1 MESYKFPDEVNPTV
15 KDESEIEVEIVDD
28 VPELD
33 RNREALTESP
43 EPDENELASYSDRV
57 KKRIGVLQRAFHD
70 ERRAKEQSSRERD
83 EAMSYANSIVEK
95 NKSLLQKSN
104 SDDSLLHETWKSK
117 AESDLDSAKKEYK
130 SAYESGD
137 SDAIVDAQ
145 EALNRATMRHE
156 NSLSFKPALQTQ
168 ETPVQPVNSVR
179 TAPPPDDAAVSWASK
194 NSWFGKD
201 RLMTGMA
208 YGLHEELISSGIH
221 PQRDAAKYYGEINQ
235 QMRKRFPDYGWGDSE
250 GKEPR
255 QRTSANI
262 VAPVTRTSSGGKKVS
277 LTSTQVA
284 IAKRLNIPLAE
295 YAKQVSVLEGI
306 NNG

>member
-1 MESYKFPDEVNPTV
+1 MDAYKFPDETTPIVQ
-15 KDESEIEVEIVDD
+15 EEIEVDIVDD
-28 VPELD
+28 VPEGD
-33 RNREALTESP
+33 RNREALTDNP

-57 KKRIGVLQRAFHD
+57 KKRIGILQRAFHD

-83 EAMSYANSIVEK
+83 EAMSYANNIVAK
-95 NKSLLQKSN
+95 NKSLVQKSN
-104 SDDSLLHETWKSK
+104 DDASLLHETWKSK
-117 AESDLDSAKKEYK
+117 AESDLDSAKKSYK

-137 SDAIVDAQ
+137 ADAVVDAQ

-156 NSLSFKPALQTQ
+156 NSISYKPTLQTQ
-168 ETPVQPVNSVR
+168 EIPVEPENSVR

-208 YGLHEELISSGIH
+208 YGLHEELISSGVH
-221 PQRDAAKYYGEINQ
+221 PQRDAKKYYGEINQ
-235 QMRKRFPDYGWGDSE
+235 QMRKRFPDYGWDDSE

-277 LTSTQVA
+277 LTQTQVA

-295 YAKQVSVLEGI
+295 YAKQVSVLESM

>member
-1 MESYKFPDEVNPTV
+1 MDAYKFPDETTPIVQ
-15 KDESEIEVEIVDD
+15 EEIEVDIVDD
-28 VPELD
+28 VPEGD

-57 KKRIGVLQRAFHD
+57 KKRIGMLQRAFHD

-83 EAMSYANSIVEK
+83 EAMSYANNIVAK
-95 NKSLLQKSN
+95 NKSLVQKSN
-104 SDDSLLHETWKSK
+104 NDDSLLHETWKSK
-117 AESDLDSAKKEYK
+117 AESDLDNAKKSYK

-137 SDAIVDAQ
+137 ADAVVDAQ

-156 NSLSFKPALQTQ
+156 NSILYKPTLQTQ
-168 ETPVQPVNSVR
+168 EIPVEPENSVR

-221 PQRDAAKYYGEINQ
+221 PQRDAKKYYGEINQ
-235 QMRKRFPDYGWGDSE
+235 QMRKRFPDYGWDDSE

-277 LTSTQVA
+277 LTQTQVA

-295 YAKQVSVLEGI
+295 YAKQVSVLEGM

>member
-1 MESYKFPDEVNPTV
+1 MDAYKFPDEVKPIV
-15 KDESEIEVEIVDD
+15 EEEIEVDIVDD
-28 VPELD
+28 VPEGD

-57 KKRIGVLQRAFHD
+57 KKRIGILQRAFHD

-83 EAMSYANSIVEK
+83 EAMSYANNIVAK
-95 NKSLLQKSN
+95 NKSLVQKSN
-104 SDDSLLHETWKSK
+104 DDASLLHETWKSK
-117 AESDLDSAKKEYK
+117 AESDLENAKKEYK

-137 SDAIVDAQ
+137 ADAVVDAQ

-156 NSLSFKPALQTQ
+156 NSISYKPTLQTQ
-168 ETPVQPVNSVR
+168 EIPVEPENSVR

-221 PQRDAAKYYGEINQ
+221 PQRDAKKYYGEINQ
-235 QMRKRFPDYGWGDSE
+235 QMRKRFPDYGWDDSE

-277 LTSTQVA
+277 LTQTQVA

-295 YAKQVSVLEGI
+295 YAKQVSVLEGM

>member
-1 MESYKFPDEVNPTV
+1 MEEYQFPDETKPEV
-15 KDESEIEVEIVDD
+15 KDELEVEIIDD
-28 VPELD
+28 VPEGD

-83 EAMSYANSIVEK
+83 EAMSYANSIVAK
-95 NKSLLQKSN
+95 NKSLVQKSN
-104 SDDSLLHETWKSK
+104 DDASLLHETWKSK
-117 AESDLDSAKKEYK
+117 AETDLDSARKAYK

-137 SDAIVDAQ
+137 ADAVVDAQ

-156 NSLSFKPALQTQ
+156 NSFSFKPTLQTQ
-168 ETPVQPVNSVR
+168 EIPVEPENSVG

-277 LTSTQVA
+277 LTQTQVA

-295 YAKQVSVLEGI
+295 YAKQVAVLESM

>member
-1 MESYKFPDEVNPTV
+1 MDAYKFPDETTPIVQ
-15 KDESEIEVEIVDD
+15 EEIEVDIVDD
-28 VPELD
+28 VPEGD
-33 RNREALTESP
+33 RNREALTDNP

-57 KKRIGVLQRAFHD
+57 KKRIGILQRAFHD

-83 EAMSYANSIVEK
+83 EAMSYANNIVAK
-95 NKSLLQKSN
+95 NKSLVQKSN
-104 SDDSLLHETWKSK
+104 DDASLLHETWKSK
-117 AESDLDSAKKEYK
+117 AESDLDSAKKSYK

-137 SDAIVDAQ
+137 ADAVVDAQ

-156 NSLSFKPALQTQ
+156 NSILYKPTLQTQ
-168 ETPVQPVNSVR
+168 EIPVEPENSVR

-208 YGLHEELISSGIH
+208 YGLHEELISSGVH
-221 PQRDAAKYYGEINQ
+221 PQRDAKKYYGEINQ
-235 QMRKRFPDYGWGDSE
+235 QMRKRFPDYGWDDSE

-277 LTSTQVA
+277 LTQTQVA

-295 YAKQVSVLEGI
+295 YAKQVSVLEGM

>member
-1 MESYKFPDEVNPTV
+1 MEEYQFPDETKPEV
-15 KDESEIEVEIVDD
+15 KDELEVEIIDD
-28 VPELD
+28 VPEGD

-83 EAMSYANSIVEK
+83 EAMSYANSIVAK
-95 NKSLLQKSN
+95 NKSLVQKSN
-104 SDDSLLHETWKSK
+104 DDASLLHETWKSK
-117 AESDLDSAKKEYK
+117 AETDLDSARKAYK

-137 SDAIVDAQ
+137 ADAVVDAQ

-156 NSLSFKPALQTQ
+156 NSFLFKPTLQTQ
-168 ETPVQPVNSVR
+168 EIPVEPENSVR

-277 LTSTQVA
+277 LTQTQVA

-295 YAKQVSVLEGI
+295 YAKQVAVLESM

>member
-1 MESYKFPDEVNPTV
+1 MEEYQFPDETKPEV
-15 KDESEIEVEIVDD
+15 KDELEVEIIDD
-28 VPELD
+28 VPEGD

-83 EAMSYANSIVEK
+83 EAMSYANSIVAK
-95 NKSLLQKSN
+95 NKSLVQKSN
-104 SDDSLLHETWKSK
+104 DDASLLHETWKSK
-117 AESDLDSAKKEYK
+117 AETDLDSGRKAYK
-130 SAYESGD
+130 YAYESGD
-137 SDAIVDAQ
+137 SDAVVDAQ
-145 EALNRATMRHE
+145 DALNRATMRHE
-156 NSLSFKPALQTQ
+156 NSISFKPTLQTQ
-168 ETPVQPVNSVR
+168 EIPVEPENSVR

-277 LTSTQVA
+277 LTQTQVA

-295 YAKQVSVLEGI
+295 YAKQVAVLESM